1 MFLQSKS
8 HYLKFRGELIFYY
21 RAQSLQSNKQV
32 RESYLKILLE
42 KTYMKMKILLSF
54 WLFLLRLQCWLTDA
68 AERTAEWKQSALA
81 GRKWSTKYGCIRCYD
96 GGEGTTGDIKI
107 TRDEAMSAHELN
119 EICAFLLLTTLKVLS
134 FSQLKYQ
141 QRLQPK
147 KTCQFL
153 PSSIRR
159 AANRMSWNV
168 D

>member
-119 EICAFLLLTTLKVLS
+119 EICTSSLQLLRYSLS
-134 FSQLKYQ
+134 LNWNISRDYSLRRHVNFYHLLWEQL
-141 QRLQPK
+141 
-147 KTCQFL
+147 
-153 PSSIRR
+153 I
-159 AANRMSWNV
+159 AWVEM
-168 D
+168 